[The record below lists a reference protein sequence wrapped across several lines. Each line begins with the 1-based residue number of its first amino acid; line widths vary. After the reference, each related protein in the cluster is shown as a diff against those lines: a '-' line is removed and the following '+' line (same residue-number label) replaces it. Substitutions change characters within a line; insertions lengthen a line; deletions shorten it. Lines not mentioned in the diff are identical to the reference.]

1 MWTTIAE
8 VANAARLTDTVAPDR
23 IIADQAS
30 FPIRMWKGFQIVL
43 VILSYFNKIG
53 REIIWDFVS
62 VGCMTAIQQ
71 NFKGWPMLLGNCVA
85 AGIDKFLPGKFCFF

>member
-8 VANAARLTDTVAPDR
+8 VANAARLTATVAPDR

-43 VILSYFNKIG
+43 VISSYFKEIG
-53 REIIWDFVS
+53 RIFGGIVCKPLS
-62 VGCMTAIQQ
+62 GY
-71 NFKGWPMLLGNCVA
+71 
-85 AGIDKFLPGKFCFF
+85 AGQHFLPKP

>member
-1 MWTTIAE
+1 M
-8 VANAARLTDTVAPDR
+8 ANVARLTATVALDR

-62 VGCMTAIQQ
+62 KNLMHDHHSEQIITEQTSFAD
-71 NFKGWPMLLGNCVA
+71 F
-85 AGIDKFLPGKFCFF
+85 

>member
-8 VANAARLTDTVAPDR
+8 VANAARLTATVAPDR

-43 VILSYFNKIG
+43 VILSYLNEIG
-53 REIIWDFVS
+53 RIFGEIVCKPPSGYAGQHFVP
-62 VGCMTAIQQ
+62 
-71 NFKGWPMLLGNCVA
+71 KP
-85 AGIDKFLPGKFCFF
+85 

>member
-1 MWTTIAE
+1 MTIAE
-8 VANAARLTDTVAPDR
+8 VANVARLTATVALDR

-53 REIIWDFVS
+53 RKIIWDFVS
-62 VGCMTAIQQ
+62 KNLCGMHDHHSKE
-71 NFKGWPMLLGNCVA
+71 F
-85 AGIDKFLPGKFCFF
+85 

>member
-8 VANAARLTDTVAPDR
+8 VANAARLTATVAPDR

-43 VILSYFNKIG
+43 VISSYFNEIG
-53 REIIWDFVS
+53 RIFGELCASLQVGMPDSTLCLNPRSVKKLEIQ
-62 VGCMTAIQQ
+62 GR
-71 NFKGWPMLLGNCVA
+71 
-85 AGIDKFLPGKFCFF
+85 

>member
-1 MWTTIAE
+1 MKIAE
-8 VANAARLTDTVAPDR
+8 VANVARLTATVALDR

-62 VGCMTAIQQ
+62 KNLCGMHDRHL
-71 NFKGWPMLLGNCVA
+71 KES
-85 AGIDKFLPGKFCFF
+85 